1 MAFKVAQDAVDYGG
15 IDDEGDDLHLGAA
28 STEQRIRFVDA
39 ANQLRPCTALCAEK
53 PDLLQLNRSLARSS
67 DKRPSSIRKLMTL

>member
-1 MAFKVAQDAVDYGG
+1 MTFKVAQDAVDYGG

-39 ANQLRPCTALCAEK
+39 ANQLWRDWFHPHTPK
-53 PDLLQLNRSLARSS
+53 Q
-67 DKRPSSIRKLMTL
+67 K